1 MQYCYVNQTTVQLT
15 YVQQALMQRDGS
27 VLRITNQSAPEA
39 PPDQLPLQQVPRPNT
54 RHQDVKRYQQLKLRA
69 GLAQS
74 LLVFVLIFALVASGL
89 TSTLEEAIRNRTGQ
103 EYAVL
108 LIFALILGVVE
119 SIVSFPLRYYSSFLL
134 EHRYGLSNQTFG
146 AWLWQRA
153 KGSLVGAPFFI
164 FLLALLY
171 YCLDAFGP
179 AWWLPVAAVLFI
191 VSVVL
196 ARVAPVL
203 IFPLFYTF
211 RPLEEGPL
219 RDRLLALCTSAGVA
233 VRGLF
238 VFNMSKTT
246 KKANAAFTGIG
257 RAKRIIL
264 GDTLVANFTDEE
276 IETIFAHE
284 LGHQTMNHL
293 WTMMAL
299 GTLTTFVGLFLA
311 AQLYDASLAWFGFGS
326 RQTIAALPLLGLWLG
341 LISLVTTPLTNI
353 VSRAHER
360 RADAYAV
367 RLTQNKNA
375 FLSALNKLGRMN
387 MADHAPHPA
396 VEFLFYS
403 HPSLDK
409 RIQAVEAL

>member
-1 MQYCYVNQTTVQLT
+1 
-15 YVQQALMQRDGS
+15 MQRDGS
-27 VLRITNQSAPEA
+27 VLRITDQSAPEA
-39 PPDQLPLQQVPRPNT
+39 PPLRSQLQEVPRPNAA
-54 RHQDVKRYQQLKLRA
+54 HQDVKRYQRLKLLA

-74 LLVFVLIFALVASGL
+74 LLVFVVTFALVASGL
-89 TSTLEEAIRNRTGQ
+89 TSTLEEAIQSRTGN

-119 SIVSFPLRYYSSFLL
+119 SILSFPLRYYSGFQL
-134 EHRYGLSNQTFG
+134 EHRYGLSNQTFA
-146 AWLWQRA
+146 AWLWRRA
-153 KGSLVGAPFFI
+153 KGSLVGLPLVI
-164 FLLALLY
+164 FLLAAFY
-171 YCLDAFGP
+171 FCLDVFGQI
-179 AWWLPVAAVLFI
+179 WWIPVGAVMFV
-191 VSVVL
+191 VSVLL
-196 ARVAPVL
+196 ARVAPIL
-203 IFPLFYTF
+203 IFPLFYKF

-219 RDRLLALCTSAGVA
+219 RERLLALCASAGVA

-293 WTMMAL
+293 WKMMAL
-299 GTLTTFVGLFLA
+299 GTVTTFFGLFLA
-311 AQLYDASLAWFGFGS
+311 AQLYDVSLAWFGFGS
-326 RQTIAALPLLGLWLG
+326 RLTIAALPLLGLWLG

-367 RLTQNKNA
+367 KLTQNKNA
-375 FLSALNKLGRMN
+375 FLNALNKLGRMN